1 MADTEILTDL
11 EKAGDFLILNK
22 KDFLKSYSYVT
33 EQEYDEA
40 LKELKED
47 ITSNLAELMRRAEN
61 VHIENLNGRDT
72 GLAVTGEQLKEA
84 INDYACQY
92 LTEEEL
98 EEYEDIC
105 NSMAC

>member
-1 MADTEILTDL
+1 MMNTEILADL
-11 EKAGDFLILNK
+11 EKAGDFLTLSK
-22 KDFLKSYSYVT
+22 EEFLKSYSYLT
-33 EQEYDEA
+33 EQEYEEA
-40 LKELKED
+40 FKELKED
-47 ITSNLAELMRRAEN
+47 VASNLAELMREAEN

-72 GLAVTGEQLKEA
+72 GLAVTGAQLKEA
-84 INDYACQY
+84 INDYACQH

>member
-1 MADTEILTDL
+1 MANTEILTDL

-22 KDFLKSYSYVT
+22 KDFLKSYPYVT
-33 EQEYDEA
+33 EQEYEEA

-61 VHIENLNGRDT
+61 VYIENLNGRET
-72 GLAVTGEQLKEA
+72 GLAITGEQLKEV
-84 INDYACQY
+84 INDYVCRH

>member
-1 MADTEILTDL
+1 MVNTEILTDL
-11 EKAGDFLILNK
+11 EKAGDFLLLNK

-33 EQEYDEA
+33 EQKYNEA

-61 VHIENLNGRDT
+61 VHIENLNSRET
-72 GLAVTGEQLKEA
+72 GLAITGGQLKEA
-84 INDYACQY
+84 INNYACQH

>member
-1 MADTEILTDL
+1 
-11 EKAGDFLILNK
+11 
-22 KDFLKSYSYVT
+22 
-33 EQEYDEA
+33 
-40 LKELKED
+40 
-47 ITSNLAELMRRAEN
+47 MRRAEN

-72 GLAVTGEQLKEA
+72 GLAITGEQLKEA
-84 INDYACQY
+84 INDYACQH